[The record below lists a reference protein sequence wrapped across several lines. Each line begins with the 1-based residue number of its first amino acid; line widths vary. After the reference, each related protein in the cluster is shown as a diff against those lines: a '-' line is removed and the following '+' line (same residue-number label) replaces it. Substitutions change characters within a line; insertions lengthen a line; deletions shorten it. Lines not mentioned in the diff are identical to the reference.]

1 MKRLEA
7 TIFDLDGVITNT
19 SSFHFRAWKKMAKE
33 IGIELSEEFN
43 EKLKGISR
51 MKSLELILGLGEK
64 IYSDLE
70 KGILANKK
78 NNYYLNYVSEITNT
92 DLLPGVCECFDLLK
106 EGGIKIGLAS
116 ASNNAN
122 LVIKLLNIEDYFD
135 YIVNPKEIKNGK
147 PDPEIFLR
155 AAKGVGAGIS
165 NCVGIEDSI
174 AGIHAINSCGMF
186 SIGIGKKEILNVA
199 NICIEDLS
207 EFDIE
212 KICKL
217 GGFA

>member
-19 SSFHFRAWKKMAKE
+19 SLFHFKAWKRIAGE
-33 IGIELSEEFN
+33 IGIKLPEKFN
-43 EKLKGISR
+43 EKLKGIGR
-51 MKSLELILGLGEK
+51 MESLELILELGHGF
-64 IYSDLE
+64 YPNMNRS
-70 KGILANKK
+70 ILADKK
-78 NNYYLNYVSEITNT
+78 NNYYLNYVREITKAN
-92 DLLPGVCECFDLLK
+92 LLPGVCECFNLLK
-106 EGGIKIGLAS
+106 EKKIKIALAS
-116 ASNNAN
+116 SSNNAN
-122 LVIKLLNIEDYFD
+122 MVLKLLNIEDYFD
-135 YIVNPKEIKNGK
+135 HIANPKEIKKGK
-147 PDPEIFLR
+147 PDPEIFIK
-155 AAKGVGAGIS
+155 AAEGVGAGPS

-174 AGIHAINSCGMF
+174 AGIYAINSCGMF
-186 SIGIGKKEILNVA
+186 SMGIGKKEILNTA